1 MMPLA
6 ALFAIVGALA
16 SAGCGGSSASTPT
29 ATPPTAEDLR
39 NTTVDRL
46 RALSSVHF
54 EISHVEGGTVLGEG
68 MLLNTV
74 EGDAA
79 FPDRASMRAAATAFN
94 VPVEFGI
101 VQIAD
106 VTYFSGPFGDTW
118 RIVEPGSLPFDFVG
132 MHDSVADALAA
143 ATELAVAEAGT
154 DAYVL
159 TGRILSQDMRGLVPN
174 TPAGEPL
181 ALVVHVRRA
190 DGLPSAVRIT
200 GKLVTE
206 DPPDMTRVLELRD
219 YDKEVSIR
227 PPI

>member
-1 MMPLA
+1 MPLTALLVTVA
-6 ALFAIVGALA
+6 ALAA
-16 SAGCGGSSASTPT
+16 AGCGESIAATPT
-29 ATPPTAEDLR
+29 PPAAEDLR
-39 NTTVDRL
+39 DATVDRL

-54 EISHVEGGTVLGEG
+54 EISHVEGATVLGEG
-68 MLLNTV
+68 LLLNTV

-101 VQIAD
+101 VQIVD

-132 MHDSVADALAA
+132 MHDSVANALAM
-143 ATELAVAEAGT
+143 ATELAVAEADR

-159 TGRILSQDMRGLVPN
+159 TGRIFSQDIRGLVPN

-181 ALVVHVRRA
+181 EL
-190 DGLPSAVRIT
+190 AVRVGRTDSLPRSVRLT
-200 GKLVTE
+200 GKLVAE
-206 DPPDMTRVLELRD
+206 DPPGMTRVLELRD
-219 YDKEVSIR
+219 YDREVSIQ